1 MEASIKTTAT
11 DLTAINITK
20 AQEIIMKSS
29 AKVTAVSAI
38 PVPLLD
44 IAGMTYIQTKMIND
58 LANLYGVH
66 NEGTNQVLIASGI
79 SAMISKLVSEVLES
93 MISGTTVDK
102 MLSDSIVKATIS
114 GLLTTSTGELYA
126 SHFQNGGTLEDLTL
140 DSIVEYVK
148 GTFNS
153 DKLSLKNISASAFNG
168 ILSKYNIA

>member
-20 AQEIIMKSS
+20 AQEIIM
-29 AKVTAVSAI
+29 
-38 PVPLLD
+38 
-44 IAGMTYIQTKMIND
+44 
-58 LANLYGVH
+58 
-66 NEGTNQVLIASGI
+66 
-79 SAMISKLVSEVLES
+79 
-93 MISGTTVDK
+93 
-102 MLSDSIVKATIS
+102 IS